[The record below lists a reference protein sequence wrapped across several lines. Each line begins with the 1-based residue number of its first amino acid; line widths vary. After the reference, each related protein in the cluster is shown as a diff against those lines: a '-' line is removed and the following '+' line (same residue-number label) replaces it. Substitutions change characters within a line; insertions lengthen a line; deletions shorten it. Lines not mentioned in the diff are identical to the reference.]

1 MVFSGRLTRRMQ
13 RRRERRERRRLRRER
28 RNPLMAPLF
37 FGMVLIGVGLWFT
50 IDTFLVPLPGPDR
63 LWPFAMVLFGL
74 ATLGSFLL
82 GGMGD
87 PGRVFPGMAS
97 LLIGGFFLLITLGPL
112 DWDQMNALWP
122 VFPMLGGVAF
132 FWTWLA
138 HFGRENGLLVPAA
151 LGIGTGVI
159 GLFFT
164 LTPLGP
170 GVVAVA
176 WPLILIGAGILMVV
190 GVVLRLLVRTTGFAR
205 RVL

>member
-1 MVFSGRLTRRMQ
+1 MMFPRRLRRIQ
-13 RRRERRERRRLRRER
+13 RRRERRENRRLGRAR
-28 RNPLMAPLF
+28 RNPLLAPLF
-37 FGMVLIGVGLWFT
+37 FGMALIGVGLWFT
-50 IDTFLVPLPGPDR
+50 IDTFLVRLPGPDR
-63 LWPFAMVLFGL
+63 LWPFAPILFGL
-74 ATLGSFLL
+74 ATLGSFML
-82 GGMGD
+82 GGMRD

-112 DWDQMNALWP
+112 DWDHMNALWP

-176 WPLILIGAGILMVV
+176 WPLILIGAGTLMVA
-190 GVVLRLLVRTTGFAR
+190 GVVLRLVVRTTGIAR

>member
-1 MVFSGRLTRRMQ
+1 MVLSRRIARRIE

-37 FGMVLIGVGLWFT
+37 FGMALIGVGLWFA
-50 IDTFLVPLPGPDR
+50 IDTFIIRLPGPDR
-63 LWPFAMVLFGL
+63 LWPFALVIFGF
-74 ATLGSFLL
+74 ATLVSFLL
-82 GGMGD
+82 GGMRD

-97 LLIGGFFLLITLGPL
+97 LLIGVFFLLITLGPL
-112 DWDQMNALWP
+112 DWEQMGALWP

-151 LGIGTGVI
+151 LGIGTGVV

-170 GVVAVA
+170 GFVAVA
-176 WPLILIGAGILMVV
+176 WPLILIGVGAIMVA
-190 GVVLRLLVRTTGFAR
+190 GVVLRLVVRSTDFAR